1 MCLLYEASSEKFCE
15 SYDGRVHF
23 SKREHFFRN
32 SKLEIKHFKTLGATD
47 GASPEN
53 SESTSYPVNT
63 LNNLKLKFCI
73 TNFVMKQ
80 MIFVNLA
87 KRLLKNFGLR
97 KASDSKSTKKL
108 VLTQNFWVKDSI
120 RNFLSWNL

>member
-1 MCLLYEASSEKFCE
+1 MEEFISQK
-15 SYDGRVHF
+15 
-23 SKREHFFRN
+23 KREFFRN
-32 SKLEIKHFKTLGATD
+32 SKLEIKHFRTLGATD

-53 SESTSYPVNT
+53 SESTSCPVNT

-87 KRLLKNFGLR
+87 ERLLKNFGLG